1 MLPSRKHAEGS
12 GAAYNNGVMVG
23 NWWEDRFMPRD
34 TKLTTTERVFARDL
48 DAAPS
53 PAADAFTS
61 TQRAVESAVQAA
73 VPPAPVRKPSMFAS
87 GDAAVE
93 ERLAAYSTPSAIAYM
108 TGRVEP
114 EVRNAP
120 VERSFSTTARTA
132 FAGEQP
138 QRDGSE
144 RYFPQAERLRR
155 DTWGAPSEPE
165 KFGAKGG
172 RGEITR
178 NPREAGNP
186 YGVSVFVDEYAQWGT
201 KLAGMPLNESVGRA
215 TTKYF

>member
-1 MLPSRKHAEGS
+1 MQKPGPCTLASPTTKFPAPPSSPLCGCPCLPRPSPTPCVEDHIPSCPSLVQAFS
-12 GAAYNNGVMVG
+12 FAAFPPYWMPATQLCGRRPHSPPLPGVRPHSPPLP
-23 NWWEDRFMPRD
+23 NRRRARSWWEDRFMPRD

-108 TGRVEP
+108 TGRVS
-114 EVRNAP
+114 EVGDASALTHTVAVPVAVTPASHLNA
-120 VERSFSTTARTA
+120 
-132 FAGEQP
+132 
-138 QRDGSE
+138 
-144 RYFPQAERLRR
+144 
-155 DTWGAPSEPE
+155 
-165 KFGAKGG
+165 
-172 RGEITR
+172 ITS
-178 NPREAGNP
+178 NPG
-186 YGVSVFVDEYAQWGT
+186 
-201 KLAGMPLNESVGRA
+201 
-215 TTKYF
+215 